1 LKKLALNLKISAI
14 LLLLA
19 VSACAHAGEPKSI
32 SSTLATVDGKSTWIK
47 CPAWD
52 WDLVPAECR
61 FPGFNCVP
69 TCGKWPGDK
78 MDIGAM
84 QYIPGQTS
92 QKPWGDWAGVPF
104 KSAPGEMA
112 PVQNFRIAP
121 PPPPSLLQIIG
132 VKIK

>member
-1 LKKLALNLKISAI
+1 MLKHCLKISI

-19 VSACAHAGEPKSI
+19 VSACAHADEPKSI
-32 SSTLATVDGKSTWIK
+32 SSTMIRQGDENVWVN

-52 WDLVPAECR
+52 WSLVPVECR

-69 TCGKWPGDK
+69 SCGKWPGDK
-78 MDIGAM
+78 WDIGAM

-92 QKPWGDWAGVPF
+92 QKPWGDWKGIPF

-112 PVQNFRIAP
+112 PVENFRIAAP
-121 PPPPSLLQIIG
+121 PPPTEMSIIG
-132 VKIK
+132 VKVE